1 MLGRQQNGYILN
13 GLSILLP
20 RDFVP
25 YKSQTSMSIVPCG
38 ATMDKGIEGK
48 VFTMQQRNYSR
59 DLYLVEKD
67 TVMNAHVQAIREEK
81 EDIGFYARV
90 PRIVRTGYKELSH
103 AEKWLY
109 TCLRDLCGEAGEC
122 WRSLR
127 ALAKETGISIASLS
141 SMIPHLAQVGLID
154 AMKKSTWFIKIKN
167 IWQANKEYCSKNEHS
182 ASGCS
187 ENEQGVQKMNT
198 DCSENEQG
206 CSNFVTKEDISKKI
220 ESEEDN
226 TKKDISSTGVD
237 DAIARK
243 YKEGLLPRNSPLSEW
258 LQEITLMDDAFLAE
272 MEQLL
277 DRNQPAKLSPTYSH
291 VDNDTSSHI
300 VKATR
305 KEAAPPT
312 IEQPHAL
319 QDALPQSA
327 TSPPAKE
334 TRKHGKVKIPPTP
347 EELAF
352 QERCRGIQAAVNE
365 WRGYGLTK
373 QGAII
378 NEHKCIRTLCE
389 KYTDEQIRH
398 IREYLFTTHWRW
410 SKPDNRYTIGACTIL
425 EEAGNVIQILKN
437 GTGKTYKPSPDEE
450 LVEWQGQMMTV
461 AEADKRGFNG
471 GFGEYVS
478 QQQF

>member
-1 MLGRQQNGYILN
+1 
-13 GLSILLP
+13 
-20 RDFVP
+20 
-25 YKSQTSMSIVPCG
+25 
-38 ATMDKGIEGK
+38 
-48 VFTMQQRNYSR
+48 MQQQPHLSR
-59 DLYLVEKD
+59 GLHLVERNIE
-67 TVMNAHVQAIREEK
+67 MNAQAPAIRVHETQEK

-90 PRIVRTGYKELSH
+90 PRIVRTGYQELSH

-187 ENEQGVQKMNT
+187 ENEQGVQKMNA

-277 DRNQPAKLSPTYSH
+277 DRNQPAKISTPVIPS
-291 VDNDTSSHI
+291 VDTESHI
-300 VKATR
+300 VKATI
-305 KEAAPPT
+305 EAANGLVDLIASDEEFLAVLT
-312 IEQPHAL
+312 EIRDDKFLNDHNVARDLDFVYRKYEQYRDIVEQKQTKKPSAQDNGVRL
-319 QDALPQSA
+319 IGGKPSSELTEAEIDALP
-327 TSPPAKE
+327 SPFL
-334 TRKHGKVKIPPTP
+334 RK
-347 EELAF
+347 
-352 QERCRGIQAAVNE
+352 AA
-365 WRGYGLTK
+365 R
-373 QGAII
+373 AARAS
-378 NEHKCIRTLCE
+378 C
-389 KYTDEQIRH
+389 
-398 IREYLFTTHWRW
+398 
-410 SKPDNRYTIGACTIL
+410 
-425 EEAGNVIQILKN
+425 
-437 GTGKTYKPSPDEE
+437 
-450 LVEWQGQMMTV
+450 
-461 AEADKRGFNG
+461 
-471 GFGEYVS
+471 
-478 QQQF
+478 

>member
-1 MLGRQQNGYILN
+1 MACE
-13 GLSILLP
+13 
-20 RDFVP
+20 
-25 YKSQTSMSIVPCG
+25 SQSLTVIVPVYG
-38 ATMDKGIEGK
+38 NNGKGIEGK
-48 VFTMQQRNYSR
+48 VFMMQQRNYSR

-243 YKEGLLPRNSPLSEW
+243 YKEGLLPRNSPLTEW
-258 LQEITLMDDAFLAE
+258 LQDISLLDDAFLAE

-277 DRNQPAKLSPTYSH
+277 DRNQPPKISTPVIHS
-291 VDNDTSSHI
+291 VDTVSHI
-300 VKATR
+300 VKATGN
-305 KEAAPPT
+305 EAAPPL
-312 IEQPHAL
+312 EQPHLITPKAAL
-319 QDALPQSA
+319 QAVSATSDGDLDQSTSPPTRETKAKGKRKNGGLTLQGQHILDEYQQFKGRKSTPGKATIEAANGLVDLIASDEEFLAVLTEIRDDKFLNDHNVARDLDFVYRKYEQYRDIVEQKQTKKPSAQDNGVRLIGGKPSSELTEAEIDALPSPFLRKAARAARSSPQA
-327 TSPPAKE
+327 T
-334 TRKHGKVKIPPTP
+334 
-347 EELAF
+347 
-352 QERCRGIQAAVNE
+352 C
-365 WRGYGLTK
+365 
-373 QGAII
+373 
-378 NEHKCIRTLCE
+378 
-389 KYTDEQIRH
+389 
-398 IREYLFTTHWRW
+398 
-410 SKPDNRYTIGACTIL
+410 
-425 EEAGNVIQILKN
+425 
-437 GTGKTYKPSPDEE
+437 
-450 LVEWQGQMMTV
+450 
-461 AEADKRGFNG
+461 
-471 GFGEYVS
+471 
-478 QQQF
+478 